1 MRIVVTDYIEPDL
14 DWEEEQVA
22 ALGCTL
28 DSYQMKSASPA
39 KLAGTLAGADIAIV
53 NMAKIDSAV
62 LDGMKKC
69 KLIIR
74 HGVGYDN
81 IDIPAAT
88 ERGIQVC
95 YVPDYCADEVAEQAI
110 MLLLATYRKFGKQT
124 ESMSSSIRNGEW
136 DFSGMGGV
144 KRVRGKKGGLIGCG
158 RIGSR
163 VFAIMRSL
171 GLEVLV
177 SDPYLTKQRQ
187 EELGIETVPLE
198 KVLSEADLIS
208 LHCSL
213 DESTRHLIGER
224 ELNLMKKD
232 AVLVNT
238 ARGPLVDAKALA
250 RACREGRIAG
260 AGIDVFESE
269 PPKEDF
275 DLIGLKNVI
284 LTPHLSWFSEDAA
297 WEIRKKIIEDVQRYV
312 KGEPPRFPLNRVNAN
327 G

>member
-1 MRIVVTDYIEPDL
+1 MKIVVTDYIEPDL
-14 DWEEEQVA
+14 DWEKEQVA
-22 ALGCTL
+22 ALGGAL
-28 DSYQMKSASPA
+28 ESYQMKSASAA
-39 KLAGTLAGADIAIV
+39 KLADTLSGADVAIV
-53 NMAKIDSAV
+53 NMAKIDRVV

-81 IDIPAAT
+81 IDIAAAT

-110 MLLLATYRKFGKQT
+110 MLLLATYRKFGKQF
-124 ESMSSSIRNGEW
+124 ESMSSSIRKGEW

-144 KRVRGKKGGLIGCG
+144 RRVRGKKGGLIGCG

-163 VFAIMRSL
+163 VLTVMRSL

-177 SDPYLTKQRQ
+177 SDPYLTKQQQ
-187 EELGIETVPLE
+187 EELGIKTVPLE
-198 KVLSEADLIS
+198 KVVSEADLIS

-213 DESTRHLIGER
+213 DDSTRHLIGER
-224 ELNLMKKD
+224 ELSLMKKD

-238 ARGPLVDAKALA
+238 ARGPLIDARALA
-250 RACREGRIAG
+250 KACREGRIAG

-269 PPKEDF
+269 PPKQNF
-275 DLIGLKNVI
+275 DLIGLENVI

-297 WEIRKKIIEDVQRYV
+297 WEIRKKIIEDVERYV

>member
-1 MRIVVTDYIEPDL
+1 MRVVVTDYIEPDL
-14 DWEEEQVA
+14 NWEEKQVA
-22 ALGCTL
+22 ALGGTL
-28 DSYQMKSASPA
+28 DSYQMKMASSARLVDILS
-39 KLAGTLAGADIAIV
+39 GADVAIV
-53 NMAKIDSAV
+53 NMAKIDRNV

-81 IDIPAAT
+81 IDITAAT

-95 YVPDYCADEVAEQAI
+95 YVPDYCADEVAEQAV
-110 MLLLATYRKFGKQT
+110 MLLLATYRKFGKQI
-124 ESMSSSIRNGEW
+124 ESMSSSIKKGEW

-163 VFAIMRSL
+163 VLTIMRSL
-171 GLEVLV
+171 GLEVMV
-177 SDPYLTKQRQ
+177 CDPYLTKQRQ
-187 EELGIETVPLE
+187 EMLEVEVFPLE
-198 KVLSEADLIS
+198 KVISEADLIS
-208 LHCSL
+208 IHCSL
-213 DESTRHLIGER
+213 DDSTRHLIGEG
-224 ELNLMKKD
+224 ELRLMKKD

-250 RACREGRIAG
+250 KACREKRIAG

-269 PPKEDF
+269 PPRENF
-275 DLIGLKNVI
+275 ELIGLENVI
-284 LTPHLSWFSEDAA
+284 MTPHLSWFSEDAA
-297 WEIRKKIIEDVQRYV
+297 WEIRKKIIEDVERFTEG
-312 KGEPPRFPLNRVNAN
+312 KPPRFPLNRINAN